1 MTAQQT
7 LIGLRRVPDVGLG
20 LQAVRLAKR
29 VARGLVTT
37 WLIFNVVTWAPTV
50 DAMGNCDCPLC
61 NPFGRMS
68 AAHTAK

>member
-7 LIGLRRVPDVGLG
+7 LIGLGHVPNVGIG
-20 LQAVRLAKR
+20 IQAVRLTKR

-50 DAMGNCDCPLC
+50 DANGNCDCPLC
-61 NPFGRMS
+61 YPFGRVS